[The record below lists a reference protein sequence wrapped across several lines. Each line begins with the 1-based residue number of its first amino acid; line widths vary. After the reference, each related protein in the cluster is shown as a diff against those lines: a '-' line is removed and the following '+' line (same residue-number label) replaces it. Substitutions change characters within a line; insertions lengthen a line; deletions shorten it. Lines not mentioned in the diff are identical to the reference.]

1 MSTSVDAN
9 PGPSP
14 ASRPLK
20 NVGEAASARQK
31 QAKKRS
37 LRAVNEHFEPAFNAA
52 MATQVVFQR
61 PGKRLPGDLAMW
73 FFILAELTVFALLIV
88 TFAVAQAWQPALFHA
103 SRGALDSSIGLA
115 LTLSLLTAGL
125 FAALAQEQVCR
136 GRSRWAGGLL
146 LAALLAASVY
156 VGLKLSEYQHLLG
169 LGLGMEHNSFF
180 TLYWILTG
188 FHFLHVLL
196 GMLILAWLA
205 VRCWRRSQAGDDA
218 VLESG
223 VLYWH
228 MVDLIWVLLFPLVYV
243 LN

>member
-1 MSTSVDAN
+1 MSTSPD
-9 PGPSP
+9 G
-14 ASRPLK
+14 
-20 NVGEAASARQK
+20 
-31 QAKKRS
+31 
-37 LRAVNEHFEPAFNAA
+37 
-52 MATQVVFQR
+52 MATHDCMDAGGRATQEAKAEVIFQR
-61 PGKRLPGDLAMW
+61 PVRHLPGDLAMW

-88 TFAVAQAWQPALFHA
+88 TFAVTQALQPALFHA
-103 SRGALDSSIGLA
+103 SRAALDSSIGLA

-125 FAALAQEQVCR
+125 FAALAQEQLR
-136 GRSRWAGGLL
+136 RARSRRGAWLL

-156 VGLKLSEYQHLLG
+156 VWLKLAEYGHLAAQ
-169 LGLGMEHNSFF
+169 GLGMEHNNFF

-205 VRCWRRSQAGDDA
+205 LRCWRRSQVADDA
-218 VLESG
+218 ALESG